1 MSWQIKDEWIHL
13 EQSRHV
19 VVFHNRDTGTE
30 HHLVHEFGLDACPHC
45 GHTTPKDIPDFAQI
59 KTDELK
65 KLNDHHRKV
74 AAYLEKHV
82 NVRRGDGPKQ

>member
-1 MSWQIKDEWIHL
+1 MTWRIKDEWV
-13 EQSRHV
+13 ETDKSRHV
-19 VVFHNRDTGTE
+19 VVFHNPDTKGE
-30 HHLVHEFGLDACPHC
+30 HHLVHEFGVLSCPHC
-45 GHTTPKDIPDFAQI
+45 GHIKSTDIADFAQI
-59 KTDELK
+59 KADELK